1 MTDPL
6 FSEIKSLVVLLGLP
20 DGFYENLLHEDDW
33 SFVVKLNA
41 LFEGACTEVLSS
53 CLGTSKIT
61 EALAN
66 LDFAHSKCGKIAM
79 LKSLEAITSQQAT
92 FLRTLAELRNNLV
105 HNISNVHF
113 SFAEH
118 MASRDE
124 NQKKSLIKALG
135 HGIQDNVPIAD
146 KMVPRNLFVEENP
159 KLALWLT
166 AAEVLACLHLEFA
179 RTELRLASSD
189 LDAYARIAHGGR

>member
-1 MTDPL
+1 MTDTL
-6 FSEIKSLVVLLGLP
+6 FPEIKSLVLLLGLP

-53 CLGTSKIT
+53 CLGTSKIS
-61 EALAN
+61 EALAY

-79 LKSLEAITSQQAT
+79 LKSLDAITSQQAT
-92 FLRTLAELRNNLV
+92 ILRTLAELRNSLV

-113 SFAEH
+113 SFTEYI
-118 MASRDE
+118 ASRDE

-135 HGIQDNVPIAD
+135 HGLQENIQIAD
-146 KMVPRNLFVEENP
+146 KSVPRNKFVEENP

-166 AAEVLACLHLEFA
+166 AAKVLACLHREFEK
-179 RTELRLASSD
+179 TELRFASSVG
-189 LDAYARIAHGGR
+189 RISEA

>member
-1 MTDPL
+1 MTNRI
-6 FSEIKSLVVLLGLP
+6 FTEIESLVVLLGLP
-20 DGFYENLLHEDDW
+20 EGFYENLLHEDDW

-66 LDFAHSKCGKIAM
+66 LDFAHPKYGKIAM
-79 LKSLEAITSQQAT
+79 LKSLDAITPQQT
-92 FLRTLAELRNNLV
+92 TILSTLAALRNSLV
-105 HNISNVHF
+105 HNISNVQF
-113 SFAEH
+113 SFADY

-124 NQKKSLIKALG
+124 NQRKSLIKTLG
-135 HGIQDNVPIAD
+135 HGVQENIRI
-146 KMVPRNLFVEENP
+146 KGKSIPRSKFVEENP

-166 AAEVLACLHLEFA
+166 AAEVLACLHLEFSRA
-179 RTELRLASSD
+179 ELRLENSA
-189 LDAYARIAHGGR
+189 LEAYARITHK